1 MDSEKE
7 VRKGTSKETKKN
19 TNVKKKT
26 KFTNQEKTQLAIIL
40 VVIILAIVAII
51 LFVNVKNTSG
61 KDNQN
66 TQNNS
71 EPVIEDENVNTNKGV
86 VESKQID
93 DLKVDNIQVKKQD
106 GITYLYADV
115 TNVGK
120 DNQGDFRVHISMK
133 DENDNEIIGFDQ
145 DLPVLSPGEK
155 TNISIGSTDDFVNA
169 YNCTITK
176 VE

>member
-1 MDSEKE
+1 MNSEKE
-7 VRKGTSKETKKN
+7 VKESTSKETKKN

-26 KFTNQEKTQLAIIL
+26 KFTKKEKTQLAIIL
-40 VVIILAIVAII
+40 GVIILAIVVII
-51 LFVNVKNTSG
+51 LFVNIKNTSG
-61 KDNQN
+61 KDSQD
-66 TQNNS
+66 TQDNIASNNS
-71 EPVIEDENVNTNKGV
+71 DKVNNNKGV

-155 TNISIGSTDDFVNA
+155 TNISIGSTDDFVDA